1 MDTYCYLQV
10 KVSIKVLEQRAGRR
24 RLLLNMITTLPN
36 GEQITLGSIGEAI
49 PKLAAPTSKLSKRKF
64 VDTIVARG
72 EDIDVEGDEV
82 VRMEV
87 GVIDKGHNLVKSEME
102 VFVDN
107 VTDSKAKHKV
117 DVLNGGEVVS
127 RLSLRNGKRKRLK
140 LRI

>member
-10 KVSIKVLEQRAGRR
+10 QVSIKVQEQRAGGR
-24 RLLLNMITTLPN
+24 RLLLNLITMLPN

-64 VDTIVARG
+64 VDTVAVGG
-72 EDIDVEGDEV
+72 EEVVVEGDGL

-87 GVIDKGHNLVKSEME
+87 GGIDEGVNVVKSEME

-107 VTDSKAKHKV
+107 VADSKGKRNV
-117 DVLNGGEVVS
+117 DVFNGGEVS

-140 LRI
+140 LRS